1 MEHWLQYDSRQLHL
15 QLVVCHTS
23 LQIHQYIFAQLLS
36 LLEIVWAGPFF
47 KPGLSRTKNTLCR
60 QFPNPNCRMQLLK
73 ELPVASCH
81 KAIPTCSSTVT
92 GVCIR
97 VCCFWRSGLAR
108 LHTYSNI
115 GWATWKC
122 SFHST
127 SNAWFPKRAWNKF
140 CGCGHAQALFQ
151 WCRFSTKRC
160 WCNKYIINFHSELS
174 LGYPWWFFSGAVVI
188 CGFQIQ
194 PCWWHFER
202 LNCQVLDRE

>member
-1 MEHWLQYDSRQLHL
+1 MPYFSSNSSIDFCTAS
-15 QLVVCHTS
+15 LVTGNCMS
-23 LQIHQYIFAQLLS
+23 WSFFQARAFSNSSKIHFA
-36 LLEIVWAGPFF
+36 VY
-47 KPGLSRTKNTLCR
+47 
-60 QFPNPNCRMQLLK
+60 FPNPNCRMQLLK

-97 VCCFWRSGLAR
+97 VCCFWRSGLTR

-122 SFHST
+122 SFHSK
-127 SNAWFPKRAWNKF
+127 SSAWFPKRASNKF

-151 WCRFSTKRC
+151 WCRFSTKHC

-174 LGYPWWFFSGAVVI
+174 LGYPWRFFSGAVVI